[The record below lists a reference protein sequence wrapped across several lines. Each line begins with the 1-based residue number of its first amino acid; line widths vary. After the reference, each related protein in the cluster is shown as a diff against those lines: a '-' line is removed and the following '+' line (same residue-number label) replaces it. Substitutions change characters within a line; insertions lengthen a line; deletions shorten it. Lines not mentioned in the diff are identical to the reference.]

1 MALRDYLNPREQV
14 SFKSGAA
21 VKHSGKDYQVIVTDR
36 RLILYGRRGFVVK
49 NDDVITERLDNV
61 QEIRYREKGLIG
73 KRGIITIE
81 AMRSIQLT
89 GGATQMKS
97 IFNSLLQFVQ

>member
-1 MALRDYLNPREQV
+1 MALRDYLNPTEQV
-14 SFKSGAA
+14 SFKSGAT
-21 VKHSGKDYQVIVTDR
+21 VKHGGKDYQVIVTDR
-36 RLILYGRRGFVVK
+36 RLILYGRRGIVIK

-61 QEIRYREKGLIG
+61 QEIRYLEKGLIS

-81 AMRSIQLT
+81 AVRSIQLV
-89 GGATQMKS
+89 GDASQMKG

>member
-1 MALRDYLNPREQV
+1 
-14 SFKSGAA
+14 
-21 VKHSGKDYQVIVTDR
+21 VTDR
-36 RLILYGRRGFVVK
+36 RLILYGRRGIVIK

-61 QEIRYREKGLIG
+61 QEIRYREKGLIS

-81 AMRSIQLT
+81 AVRSIQLV
-89 GGATQMKS
+89 GDASQMKR

>member
-14 SFKSGAA
+14 SFKSGTA

-36 RLILYGRRGFVVK
+36 RLILYGRRGIVVK

-81 AMRSIQLT
+81 AMRSIQLM
-89 GGATQMKS
+89 GDASNMKM

>member
-14 SFKSGAA
+14 SFKSGVA
-21 VKHSGKDYQVIVTDR
+21 VKHGGKDYQVIVTDR
-36 RLILYGRRGFVVK
+36 RLILYGRRGIVVK

-81 AMRSIQLT
+81 AMRSIQLM
-89 GGATQMKS
+89 GNASQMKM

>member
-1 MALRDYLNPREQV
+1 MALRDYLNPTEQV
-14 SFKSGAA
+14 SFKSGAT
-21 VKHSGKDYQVIVTDR
+21 VKHGGKDYQVIVTDR
-36 RLILYGRRGFVVK
+36 RLILYGRRGTVIK

-61 QEIRYREKGLIG
+61 QEIRYREKGLIS

-81 AMRSIQLT
+81 AVRSIQLV
-89 GGATQMKS
+89 GDASQMKG